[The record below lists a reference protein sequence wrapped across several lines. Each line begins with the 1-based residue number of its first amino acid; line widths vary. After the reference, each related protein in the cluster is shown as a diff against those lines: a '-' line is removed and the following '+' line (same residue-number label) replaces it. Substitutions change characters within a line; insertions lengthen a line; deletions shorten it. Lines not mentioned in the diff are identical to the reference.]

1 MFQSE
6 ELREEVRG
14 ALEEVHRVRREAQEH
29 FGRILEAESLDEAR
43 QLYLIH
49 QVRIVFPPQ
58 QNSFRR

>member
-29 FGRILEAESLDEAR
+29 YGRVLEAETLGEAR

-49 QVRIVFPPQ
+49 QVRFPFLHL
-58 QNSFRR
+58 QNCFHR